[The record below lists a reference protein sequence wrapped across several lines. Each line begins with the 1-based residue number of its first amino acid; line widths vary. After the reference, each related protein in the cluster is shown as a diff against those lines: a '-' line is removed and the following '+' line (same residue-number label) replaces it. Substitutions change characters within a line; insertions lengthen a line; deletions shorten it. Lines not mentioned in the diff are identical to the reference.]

1 MPRHRMV
8 ASSVLALLFLVGLAR
23 PLFAEWRRIDSPNFV
38 VVGDVSAG
46 ELREIT
52 RRFESFR
59 EVLARVLTEKF
70 IATAVP
76 TVVVV
81 FPSDRAFTPFKPKF
95 NGKPVELSGLFL
107 PRRDVNYIAMVRD
120 WDEDTMRVVFHDQ
133 IEFITYRDD
142 LSGSIGCGPLLGGP
156 KKVYVTQEISAD
168 RKTSRV
174 VAVEF
179 LPKEK

>member
-1 MPRHRMV
+1 MPRPWIV
-8 ASSVLALLFLVGLAR
+8 ASIVAAVVFAGSLADPV
-23 PLFAEWRRIDSPNFV
+23 FAEWRRIDSPNFV

-59 EVLARVLTEKF
+59 EVLARVLTERL
-70 IATAVP
+70 IASAVP

-95 NGKPVELSGLFL
+95 NGKTIELSGLFL

-120 WDEDTMRVVFHDQ
+120 WDEDTMRVVFH
-133 IEFITYRDD
+133 EYSHLITSNIAGNVPVWLN
-142 LSGSIGCGPLLGGP
+142 LS
-156 KKVYVTQEISAD
+156 
-168 RKTSRV
+168 R
-174 VAVEF
+174 
-179 LPKEK
+179 

>member
-1 MPRHRMV
+1 ML
-8 ASSVLALLFLVGLAR
+8 ASSVVALLFLVGLAR

-81 FPSDRAFTPFKPKF
+81 FSSDRAFTPFKPKF
-95 NGKPVELSGLFL
+95 NDKPVDLAGLFL

-120 WDEDTMRVVFHDQ
+120 WDEATMRVVFH
-133 IEFITYRDD
+133 EYSHLITSNVAGTIR
-142 LSGSIGCGPLLGGP
+142 SG
-156 KKVYVTQEISAD
+156 
-168 RKTSRV
+168 
-174 VAVEF
+174 
-179 LPKEK
+179 